1 MKVSH
6 PTLGRYHSAQWSL
19 MHTRRPQPRLRS
31 CMCACACSARAHCGR
46 RRGIV
51 TEVFAEPTPD
61 RSSLRLSASQ
71 RPYMR
76 VEFMLAG
83 EAHEKDYTQVRPP
96 G

>member
-1 MKVSH
+1 
-6 PTLGRYHSAQWSL
+6 
-19 MHTRRPQPRLRS
+19 
-31 CMCACACSARAHCGR
+31 
-46 RRGIV
+46 V